1 MFIGN
6 WRKAECPTPTFRAWG
21 SIHSTPPTGG
31 GQGVGRAYHTKP
43 HILQYYALHTNT
55 ILRTLPRLDAA
66 VLHMDHQQQL
76 RLLARRSTQACSH
89 PPTRP
94 HTDMIHPPTHLTAPH
109 PPIHPQTH
117 KIPSP
122 SILITTTS
130 SCSRSHTQDTPPTHH
145 TDSHLL
151 LTNGTITAHP
161 YASST
166 FTSHIGMLSST
177 AYAPHRSI

>member
-21 SIHSTPPTGG
+21 SIHSTHPGPHPQGV

-55 ILRTLPRLDAA
+55 ILRTLPRLDVA
-66 VLHMDHQQQL
+66 VLHKDHQQQL

-94 HTDMIHPPTHLTAPH
+94 HTDMIQPTHPSYCSPPAHPPSDTQDTQ
-109 PPIHPQTH
+109 PIHPHNNHLVLLMFTYTRH
-117 KIPSP
+117 PTDPS
-122 SILITTTS
+122 
-130 SCSRSHTQDTPPTHH
+130 R
-145 TDSHLL
+145 
-151 LTNGTITAHP
+151 
-161 YASST
+161 
-166 FTSHIGMLSST
+166 
-177 AYAPHRSI
+177 